1 MSAKRTP
8 IYLDYAASTP
18 LDPRVLKVMQPYLKD
33 HFGNPSSIHQM
44 GQTARRAI
52 DEARL
57 KCLELLG
64 AFSVHE
70 IIFTGSGT
78 ESCNTAVFGAAFGR
92 RKSGAVPGHLI
103 VSAIEHPAVLEPARF
118 LRDNFGFELTEVLPD
133 AEGVVY
139 PEAVEAAIRPDTV
152 LISVMLVNNE
162 VGTIQPVKEIAKL
175 ARERGILMHTDACQ
189 APGFVDLNVE
199 ELGVDL
205 LSLNGSKIYGPK
217 GIGLLYIR
225 EGVKIT
231 PFIHGGGQE
240 FRVRGGTESAA
251 LIAGFAKALELSIG
265 DPKAAKKEATRLGKL
280 RDTLMKELL
289 KIPGLTVS
297 GSLVHRTENNL
308 NLHVPGHLGE
318 TLVMRLDL
326 EGLATSSGSA
336 CSSGKT
342 EPSHVLLAMGQDK
355 QRALESLRLT
365 LGRQSTLT
373 EVKQAA
379 KILKSVLSTK
389 P

>member
-18 LDPRVLKVMQPYLKD
+18 LDLRVLKAMQPYLKEC
-33 HFGNPSSIHQM
+33 FGNPSSIHQL

-57 KCLELLG
+57 KCVTLLG

-78 ESCNTAVFGAAFGR
+78 ESCNAAVFGAAFGR
-92 RKSGAVPGHLI
+92 KKPGDSPGHLV

-118 LRDNFGFELTEVLPD
+118 LRDNFGFDLTEVLPD
-133 AEGVVY
+133 SEGIVH
-139 PEAVEAAIRPDTV
+139 PEAVEAALRPDTV

-189 APGFVDLNVE
+189 APGFVDLNME

-217 GIGLLYIR
+217 GVGLLYIR

-240 FRVRGGTESAA
+240 FRMRGGTESAA
-251 LIAGFAKALELSIG
+251 LIVGFTKALELVLK
-265 DPKAAKKEATRLGKL
+265 DAKKEAARLGKI
-280 RDTLMKELL
+280 RGILMKELL
-289 KIPGLTVS
+289 KIPGVTVN
-297 GSLVHRTENNL
+297 GSLVHRSENNL
-308 NLHVPGHLGE
+308 NLHIPDHLGE

-326 EGLATSSGSA
+326 EGLAASSGSA

-365 LGRQSTLT
+365 LGRPTTKAEIEKAVNL
-373 EVKQAA
+373 VRK
-379 KILKSVLSTK
+379 VLL
-389 P
+389 

>member
-1 MSAKRTP
+1 MSAKRKP

-18 LDPRVLKVMQPYLKD
+18 LDSRVLRAMQPYLKD
-33 HFGNPSSIHQM
+33 NFGNPSSIHQF

-52 DEARL
+52 DDARL
-57 KCLELLG
+57 KCIDLLG

-92 RKSGAVPGHLI
+92 KKTEASPGHLI
-103 VSAIEHPAVLEPARF
+103 VSAIEHPAVLEPARY

-133 AEGVVY
+133 SNGLVH
-139 PEAVEAAIRPDTV
+139 PEAVEAAIRPNTI

-175 ARERGILMHTDACQ
+175 ARERGIFMHTDACQ

-231 PFIHGGGQE
+231 PHIFGGGQE
-240 FRVRGGTESAA
+240 FRMRGGTENAA
-251 LIAGFAKALELSIG
+251 LIVGFAKALELVLK
-265 DPKAAKKEATRLGKL
+265 DAEKEAARLGKL
-280 RDTLMKELL
+280 RDTLMRELL
-289 KIPGLTVS
+289 RIPSVS
-297 GSLVHRTENNL
+297 VNGSLTERTKNNI
-308 NLHVPGHLGE
+308 NLHVPGFSGE

-326 EGLATSSGSA
+326 EGLAASSGSA

-355 QRALESLRLT
+355 SRALESLRLT
-365 LGRQSTLT
+365 LGRQTTLT
-373 EVKQAA
+373 EIKKAA
-379 KILKSVLSTK
+379 KILADILKLS
-389 P
+389 